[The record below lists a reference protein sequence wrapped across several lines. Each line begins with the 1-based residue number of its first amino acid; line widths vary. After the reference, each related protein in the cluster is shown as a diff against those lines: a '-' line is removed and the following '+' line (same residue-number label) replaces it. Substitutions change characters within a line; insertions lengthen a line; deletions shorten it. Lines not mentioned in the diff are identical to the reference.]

1 MQRDINTNEIKKQ
14 IEDNQFRRY
23 VLSVTAG
30 QESLVIENL
39 QERVNKQGLNEDV
52 VDFLSPMVSEAS
64 MKKGEKV
71 VRQKKLY
78 PGYVFFKS
86 KMNDKIW
93 YVVRN
98 TPGVRLIVGAETKPI
113 PLTDAEYQQMMSQI
127 AQAQERAELVVPF
140 QVDELVRIKDGEF
153 KNLTGKIKDLNP
165 EESASVILV
174 LKIFKKRFI
183 ISAGFPLPSLA
194 FFCLSRVALRS
205 LVTSFR
211 KSALSFLTSAS
222 SQSKPFWL

>member
-39 QERVNKQGLNEDV
+39 QERVNKQGLNQDV

-113 PLTDAEYQQMMSQI
+113 PLTDVEYQQMMSQI

-165 EESASVILV
+165 EESIAVVNVEVLGRLTPVTIAMDKIELV
-174 LKIFKKRFI
+174 N
-183 ISAGFPLPSLA
+183 
-194 FFCLSRVALRS
+194 
-205 LVTSFR
+205 
-211 KSALSFLTSAS
+211 
-222 SQSKPFWL
+222 